1 MRVLGVVPGLP
12 GLFVS
17 AVFSAALSSLS
28 TLLNSLAAVV
38 LEDFVKPRM
47 RRINKPMTERT
58 VALTMRLVVVV
69 FGISSIFMVY
79 VVEHLGMVLQLS
91 ASLQSSLYGPML
103 GIFTVGM
110 LMPWVGEKVCLYQLK
125 SRTYLFEFH
134 IFSEH
139 VHEQHRIVCYYGL
152 GCGQCSNSQCHRLLS
167 PCPAASLRGKLHLR
181 FR

>member
-28 TLLNSLAAVV
+28 TLLNSLAAVI

-47 RRINKPMTERT
+47 GKAMQERH
-58 VALTMRLVVVV
+58 VALTMRLVVVT
-69 FGISSIFMVY
+69 FGVSSIFMVY
-79 VVEHLGMVLQLS
+79 VVEKLGMVLQLS
-91 ASLQSSLYGPML
+91 ATLQSSLYGPML

-110 LMPWVGEKVCLYQLK
+110 LMPWVGEKVRPINASPKAKLK
-125 SRTYLFEFH
+125 SVF
-134 IFSEH
+134 FSVIPERFYWKRNILLH
-139 VHEQHRIVCYYGL
+139 HGL
-152 GCGQCSNSQCHRLLS
+152 DCGE
-167 PCPAASLRGKLHLR
+167 CPNCKHNRHLPAHKTAR

>member
-28 TLLNSLAAVV
+28 TLLNSLAAVI
-38 LEDFVKPRM
+38 LEDFVKPHM
-47 RRINKPMTERT
+47 RNKPMTERT
-58 VALTMRLVVVV
+58 VALTMRLVVVI

-110 LMPWVGEKVCLYQLK
+110 LMPWVGEKVQKVFQYKLNKNFK
-125 SRTYLFEFH
+125 SIIFAAHVCKQHSLFLNN
-134 IFSEH
+134 
-139 VHEQHRIVCYYGL
+139 GL
-152 GCGQCSNSQCHRLLS
+152 DHSQCADCQYDWLFPPYETSRIGGS
-167 PCPAASLRGKLHLR
+167 M
-181 FR
+181 

>member
-28 TLLNSLAAVV
+28 TLLNSLAAVI

-47 RRINKPMTERT
+47 RMIKRPMTERT

-110 LMPWVGEKVCLYQLK
+110 LMPWVGEKVC
-125 SRTYLFEFH
+125 SSHH
-134 IFSEH
+134 I
-139 VHEQHRIVCYYGL
+139 
-152 GCGQCSNSQCHRLLS
+152 N
-167 PCPAASLRGKLHLR
+167 
-181 FR
+181 

>member
-28 TLLNSLAAVV
+28 TLLNSLAAVI
-38 LEDFVKPRM
+38 LEDFVKPLM
-47 RRINKPMTERT
+47 KYHNKPMTERT
-58 VALTMRLVVVV
+58 VALTMRLVVII

-91 ASLQSSLYGPML
+91 ATLQSSLYGPML

-110 LMPWVGEKVCLYQLK
+110 LMPWVGEKVSK
-125 SRTYLFEFH
+125 
-134 IFSEH
+134 
-139 VHEQHRIVCYYGL
+139 
-152 GCGQCSNSQCHRLLS
+152 
-167 PCPAASLRGKLHLR
+167 
-181 FR
+181 